1 MLPKVSAAALKES
14 MQLVNDG
21 SAIKDK
27 WETIAFENT
36 TLFLCLTDISKIAMK
51 KDPKAAEMF
60 LRGCL
65 ITYEALRVQ
74 EEIDDLEEQW
84 GDLE

>member
-14 MQLVNDG
+14 MQLVSDG
-21 SAIKDK
+21 ASIREK

-36 TLFLCLTDISKIAMK
+36 ALFLCLTDISKIAME

-65 ITYEALRVQ
+65 ITYESLRIQ
-74 EEIDDLEEQW
+74 SEIDDLEEQW
-84 GDLE
+84 GA

>member
-36 TLFLCLTDISKIAMK
+36 TLFLCLTDISKIAME
-51 KDPKAAEMF
+51 KDPKVAEMF
-60 LRGCL
+60 LRGSL
-65 ITYEALRVQ
+65 ITYEALRIQ
-74 EEIDDLEEQW
+74 AEIDDLEEQW
-84 GDLE
+84 GA